1 MSCKTGVQDLVQG
14 ETRAG
19 IKVVALGPV
28 DSLEARFNTNR
39 YIDVMLAHVVQ
50 VYEWFTLRRVHGHC
64 HLQRAPP
71 GKVDKASP
79 KIKANL
85 KTLLWPGMFEYLS
98 EC

>member
-1 MSCKTGVQDLVQG
+1 MSYKTVAQDFAQG

-28 DSLEARFNTNR
+28 DSLEA
-39 YIDVMLAHVVQ
+39 
-50 VYEWFTLRRVHGHC
+50 RRVHGHC

-79 KIKANL
+79 KTKANH
-85 KTLLWPGMFEYLS
+85 KTLL
-98 EC
+98 